1 MNIKAT
7 IHRRAVII
15 IYNYTVYSKME
26 VGYNKNKEFI
36 ISVHKNEK
44 NVLSSTW
51 NKLFCSRNSSK
62 LVFCC

>member
-1 MNIKAT
+1 MSVNIKAT

-15 IYNYTVYSKME
+15 LYNYRVYSKME

-44 NVLSSTW
+44 NVLSST
-51 NKLFCSRNSSK
+51 
-62 LVFCC
+62 